1 MMSNRVYT
9 VLAIVTLFNTLVMA
23 QFPMGTG
30 GMNNTASAPSFVQ
43 PQAQESGY
51 GWLEAEFPIQNAQFA
66 WIPPVAN
73 NAPTTQ
79 FVYDFSIMRVVPGQ
93 EVVDAADYGTIAF
106 QQKGLMTA
114 MCMIPQNVLESLK
127 NSGTEYFV
135 AIVTARPVGGQVTMI
150 NDGRSEIMLLRFPVE
165 QEPCNTDS
173 IDNNNTHR

>member
-1 MMSNRVYT
+1 MMSNRIYT
-9 VLAIVTLFNTLVMA
+9 LLIFVTLYITHMMA
-23 QFPMGTG
+23 QFPMGAD

-51 GWLEAEFPIQNAQFA
+51 GWLEAEFPTQNAQFV

-73 NAPTTQ
+73 NAPTTR

-93 EVVDAADYGTIAF
+93 EVFDAVEYGNIAF

-114 MCMIPQNVLESLK
+114 MCMIPQNVLETLK

-135 AIVTARPVGGQVTMI
+135 ALVTARPVGGQVTMI
-150 NDGRSEIMLLRFPVE
+150 NDGRSEVMLLRFPVVP
-165 QEPCNTDS
+165 EPCNTDS
-173 IDNNNTHR
+173 IDNK